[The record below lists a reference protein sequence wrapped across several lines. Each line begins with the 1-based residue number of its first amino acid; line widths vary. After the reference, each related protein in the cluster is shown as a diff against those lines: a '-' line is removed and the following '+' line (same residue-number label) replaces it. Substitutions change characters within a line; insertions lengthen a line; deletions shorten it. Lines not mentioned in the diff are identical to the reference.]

1 MSRALL
7 LSVLLFLA
15 ALAARVHPQR
25 HPAGDHGQPERPAH
39 EAERLGAKFPLVS
52 VKGGK
57 APESGPCDPFAPH
70 GFFGREAETVDAIA
84 GWMLDK
90 PYRKDID

>member
-1 MSRALL
+1 M
-7 LSVLLFLA
+7 
-15 ALAARVHPQR
+15 
-25 HPAGDHGQPERPAH
+25 
-39 EAERLGAKFPLVS
+39 
-52 VKGGK
+52 KGGK